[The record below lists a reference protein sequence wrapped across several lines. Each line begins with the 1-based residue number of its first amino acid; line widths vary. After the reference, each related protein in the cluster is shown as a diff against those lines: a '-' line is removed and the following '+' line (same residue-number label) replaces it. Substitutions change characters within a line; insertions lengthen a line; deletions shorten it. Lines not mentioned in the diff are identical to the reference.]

1 MRERLFR
8 EDLFYRLSSVSIA
21 LPPLRER
28 GDDIPELVKYSLHR
42 AAAEIGVPAPSIQ
55 PEAISFL
62 QAQSWRGN
70 VRELE
75 NVVRHALLLARA
87 YPVSLDHA
95 QQAYARVQRPLPTSE
110 QTLSGYFTELLTRAR
125 RGEVTD
131 ARAWMIEEMEREL
144 FSRAIAMANGNQA
157 KAARWL
163 GVSRTTMRE
172 KLAHFGLHASSE
184 MDEEV

>member
-1 MRERLFR
+1 
-8 EDLFYRLSSVSIA
+8 

-28 GDDIPELVKYSLHR
+28 AEDIPELVKYCLQRSAL
-42 AAAEIGVPAPSIQ
+42 EIGIQSPSIQ

-62 QAQSWRGN
+62 QAQSWPGN

-87 YPVSLDHA
+87 YPVSLEHA
-95 QQAYARVQRPLPTSE
+95 EQAYARVRRPAANSE
-110 QTLSGYFTELLTRAR
+110 QTLSGYFTDLLTRAR
-125 RGEVTD
+125 RGELPD
-131 ARAWMIEEMEREL
+131 ARASMIEEMEREL
-144 FSRAIAMANGNQA
+144 FSRAIEMANGNQA

-172 KLAHFGLHASSE
+172 KLVYFGLHSHGDMLEGSSA
-184 MDEEV
+184 